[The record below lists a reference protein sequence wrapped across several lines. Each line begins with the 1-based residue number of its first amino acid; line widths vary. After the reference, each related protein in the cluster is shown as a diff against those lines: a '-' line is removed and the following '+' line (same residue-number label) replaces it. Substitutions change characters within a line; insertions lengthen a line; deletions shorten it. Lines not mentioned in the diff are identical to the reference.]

1 MNSYTMKTNISGA
14 IRKTLKEEMERDP
27 SVFLFGEDIADPYGG
42 IHKATKG
49 LSDHFGS
56 ERVINSPLS
65 EIAIAGV
72 GVGAAINGMRPVVEI
87 MYADFLPIAMDQ
99 IVNCGAKMHFLSGG
113 SICVPVV
120 IRANY
125 GSGKGEGAQH
135 SQDPLAWFINYPGV
149 KIVAPS
155 TPRDA
160 QGLLLSAIR
169 DNNPVLFFEHKMLY
183 QLTGE
188 ILLHNEPIPLGKM
201 DVKRGGR
208 DLTIIACGMMVHRAL
223 SAAKELS
230 DEGIEAEVID
240 LRTLKPLDEEG
251 LLESVRRTGRLMVV
265 EESCRTGGWGAQV
278 VDTAVEQAFAA
289 LKAAPVRLAALD
301 APLAARADFEALQ
314 IPSSQAIV
322 EAARAMFQC

>member
-135 SQDPLAWFINYPGV
+135 SQDPLAWFINYP
-149 KIVAPS
+149 
-155 TPRDA
+155 
-160 QGLLLSAIR
+160 
-169 DNNPVLFFEHKMLY
+169 
-183 QLTGE
+183 
-188 ILLHNEPIPLGKM
+188 
-201 DVKRGGR
+201 
-208 DLTIIACGMMVHRAL
+208 
-223 SAAKELS
+223 
-230 DEGIEAEVID
+230 
-240 LRTLKPLDEEG
+240 
-251 LLESVRRTGRLMVV
+251 ESR
-265 EESCRTGGWGAQV
+265 SSP
-278 VDTAVEQAFAA
+278 
-289 LKAAPVRLAALD
+289 PVRPGMHRD
-301 APLAARADFEALQ
+301 C
-314 IPSSQAIV
+314 S
-322 EAARAMFQC
+322 